1 MKVETGTGR
10 AALWFGFL
18 GGAVAWTAH
27 LLAAYA
33 IAEFGCFGGL
43 ADRAWGG
50 ISAVS
55 WGIIAV
61 TIPAVAIAVAAVWI
75 AGRAARAFESSREL
89 PNMDGTAAFLA
100 RIGFYSS
107 GVFLLVILAQTLP
120 IVFFLGDCR

>member
-1 MKVETGTGR
+1 MTVESGQGR

-18 GGAVAWTAH
+18 GGAFAWTAH

-43 ADRAWGG
+43 AGHSWGG
-50 ISAVS
+50 ISAVAWS
-55 WGIIAV
+55 IIGV

-75 AGRAARAFESSREL
+75 AGRAAGEFESNAGEL
-89 PNMDGTAAFLA
+89 ERTDSFLA

-107 GVFLLVILAQTLP
+107 GIFLLVILAQTLP
-120 IVFFLGDCR
+120 VLFFLGDCR